1 VTGGGARSRFWMG
14 LLATILGR
22 PITIYPESGFAAA
35 FGAARLARLAL
46 TREAASDICVKPR
59 GGRSIEP
66 ELKYL
71 SAYRER
77 RAIFRRT
84 YAALRE
90 NFQRG

>member
-1 VTGGGARSRFWMG
+1 MG

-35 FGAARLARLAL
+35 LGAARLARLAL
-46 TREAASDICVKPR
+46 TREAPADICVKPR

-71 SAYRER
+71 SAYRGR
-77 RAIFRRT
+77 RVIFRRT
-84 YAALRE
+84 YTALRE
-90 NFQRG
+90 NFQWG